1 MKIFIIYFI
10 VFIVSAFIV
19 TGWFFA
25 DLDSGSENKK
35 ESRFCLKLGVLSGIV
50 FGVLGPIGI
59 LLSFYLTGC
68 AENGWKI
75 KVT

>member
-1 MKIFIIYFI
+1 MKFFIIYSV
-10 VFIVSAFIV
+10 VFLVSAIIT
-19 TGWFFA
+19 TGWFFD
-25 DLDSGSENKK
+25 DLDSGSENQK
-35 ESRFCLKLGVLSGIV
+35 ESRFCLKLGILSGIV